1 MVSWQGDA
9 WAWHSAP
16 ELVQP
21 GWSPEPWLSEHSY
34 GTLLHGIQTGGKEGR
49 GVNCQPLHYKLT
61 FNTITNIRPQIH
73 KLLFL
78 TVILFFFSGIPLIF
92 IKNYTCVFHLRKKR
106 LWLEVHDSFPF
117 LVAENKLINA
127 VTIQNTILI
136 PYWYQLYSN
145 NEFQSA
151 ADVNSTWS
159 LFDPR

>member
-1 MVSWQGDA
+1 M
-9 WAWHSAP
+9 
-16 ELVQP
+16 
-21 GWSPEPWLSEHSY
+21 
-34 GTLLHGIQTGGKEGR
+34 
-49 GVNCQPLHYKLT
+49 
-61 FNTITNIRPQIH
+61 
-73 KLLFL
+73 
-78 TVILFFFSGIPLIF
+78 
-92 IKNYTCVFHLRKKR
+92 NYTCIFHLRKKR

-159 LFDPR
+159 LFDLR